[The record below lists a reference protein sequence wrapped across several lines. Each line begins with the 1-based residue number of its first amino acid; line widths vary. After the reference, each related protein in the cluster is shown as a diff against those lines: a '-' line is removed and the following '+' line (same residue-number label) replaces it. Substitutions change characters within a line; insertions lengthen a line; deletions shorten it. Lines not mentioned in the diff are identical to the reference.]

1 MKGLATLIRLHRLKL
16 TDQQRRL
23 AALQA
28 VAQGF
33 RAEIAALDRDTRAE
47 AGGAAGDTET
57 GYTLGAF
64 VQASL
69 VRRRVLE
76 DSVAGVEREMAAM
89 QEQVA
94 AAFRA
99 LKRYELI
106 EEQRQAEARLTQQRR
121 ARRVED
127 EIGMQ
132 MHRQKKQ
139 AAHG

>member
-1 MKGLATLIRLHRLKL
+1 MTGLATLVRLHRLKL

-57 GYTLGAF
+57 AYTLGAF

-69 VRRRVLE
+69 ARRRTLE
-76 DSVAGVEREMAAM
+76 GSAAGVEREMAAIR
-89 QEQVA
+89 EQVA

-106 EEQRQAEARLTQQRR
+106 AEQRQAEARLAQQRR
-121 ARRVED
+121 ARRAED
-127 EIGMQ
+127 EIGMT